1 MTTTPSRPD
10 LEAAAY
16 RNGSRIRRTPV
27 LTLSPTDTG
36 LASNVTLK
44 LEFLQHT
51 GSFKA
56 RGALNSVLS
65 VPDGTRG
72 VCAASGGN
80 HAAAVAWAARQAGL
94 LADVFVPSNA
104 TPAKIARIEQYGGR
118 IHLVEGFVRDALDA
132 CRAFA
137 GEHAVPLL
145 HPFDTFET
153 IAGAGTVGLE
163 IEEQVPDVDQ
173 VLVACGGGGLYAGL
187 AIGLEGIADIQPVEP
202 VECPDLAEAFAA
214 GHPVETT
221 VGGVAADSLGAP
233 HIGDVAFAVA
243 CATGAQPVLVAEND
257 ILAARAFLWE
267 QARVLA
273 EPGACVA
280 MAALLTGQVR
290 LEAGRTTVV
299 VVSGAN
305 NATVPELGA
314 GT

>member
-27 LTLSPTDTG
+27 LTLGAADTG
-36 LASNVTLK
+36 LPTSVTLK

-65 VPDGTRG
+65 VPEGTRG

-80 HAAAVAWAARQAGL
+80 HAAAVAWAARRAGL
-94 LADVFVPSNA
+94 VADVFVPSDA
-104 TPAKIARIEQYGGR
+104 TPAKLARIEQYGGR
-118 IHLVEGFVRDALDA
+118 IHLVEGFVRDALEA

-137 GEHAVPLL
+137 DDNAVPLL

-163 IEEQVPDVDQ
+163 IEEQVSDVDR
-173 VLVACGGGGLYAGL
+173 VVVGCGGGGLYAGL
-187 AIGLEGIADIQPVEP
+187 AIGLEGIADVQPVEP
-202 VECPDLAEAFAA
+202 VECPDLAAALAA
-214 GHPVETT
+214 GHPVDTA

-233 HIGDVAFAVA
+233 CIGDVAYAVA
-243 CATGAQPVLVAEND
+243 AGNDVQPVLVEETD

-267 QARVLA
+267 QVRVLA

-280 MAALLTGQVR
+280 MASLLTGQVALDR
-290 LEAGRTTVV
+290 GRTTVV

-305 NATVPELGA
+305 NATVPELVDG
-314 GT
+314 